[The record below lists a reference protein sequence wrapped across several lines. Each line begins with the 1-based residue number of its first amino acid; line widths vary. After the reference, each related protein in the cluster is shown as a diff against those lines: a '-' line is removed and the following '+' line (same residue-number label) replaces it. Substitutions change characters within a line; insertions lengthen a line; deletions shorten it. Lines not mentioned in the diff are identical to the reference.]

1 MEVLIVGSGN
11 MARGIGLRLVRGGH
25 RVRIADREPDKA
37 ADLAAELG
45 DSAAGEPLNNAAGA
59 EVVVLATPYEG
70 SKKVASMWAADL
82 AGKTVIDICNPVD
95 FSTFDG
101 LVTPEGKSAAEEI
114 AAAAPGA
121 RVVKA
126 FNTTFAS
133 RLAETVPLD
142 VFIAADDPDAKKTVT
157 GLCLDAD
164 LRPIDVGG
172 LKHARALEAFQLLH
186 MKVQDQIQGGWS
198 TALTFAAA

>member
-1 MEVLIVGSGN
+1 MEILIVGSGN
-11 MARGIGLRLVRGGH
+11 MARGIGLRLTRGGH
-25 RVRIADREPDKA
+25 RIRIADREPDKA

-45 DSAAGEPLNNAAGA
+45 ENAVGEPLDSAAGA
-59 EVVVLATPYEG
+59 ETVVLATPYEG
-70 SKKVASMWAADL
+70 SKEIARRWADQL
-82 AGKTVIDICNPVD
+82 AGRTVVDICNPVD
-95 FSTFDG
+95 FDTFDG
-101 LVTPEGKSAAEEI
+101 LVTPPGKSAAEEI
-114 AAAAPGA
+114 AEAAPGA

-133 RLAETVPLD
+133 RLANSTPLD
-142 VFIAADDPDAKKTVT
+142 VFLAGDDPDAKQAVT

-186 MKVQDQIQGGWS
+186 MKVQDQIQGGWA

>member
-11 MARGIGLRLVRGGH
+11 MARGIGMRLVRGGH
-25 RVRIADREPDKA
+25 RVRIADRQPDKA

-45 DSAAGEPLNNAAGA
+45 DGAAGEPLDSVAGA
-59 EVVVLATPYEG
+59 EAVVLATPYEG
-70 SKKVASMWAADL
+70 SKEVARGWADQL
-82 AGKTVIDICNPVD
+82 AGKTVVDICNPVD

-101 LVTPEGKSAAEEI
+101 LVTPEGKSAADEI

-133 RLAETVPLD
+133 RLANSTPLD
-142 VFIAADDPDAKKTVT
+142 VFIAGDDPDAKQAVAD
-157 GLCLDAD
+157 LCRGAD
-164 LRPIDVGG
+164 LRPIDVSG
-172 LKHARALEAFQLLH
+172 LKHAAALEAFQLLH

-198 TALTFAAA
+198 TELAFKPA

>member
-45 DSAAGEPLNNAAGA
+45 DSAAGEPLNNTAGA

-70 SKKVASMWAADL
+70 SKEVASMWAGEL
-82 AGKTVIDICNPVD
+82 AGKTVVDICNPVD
-95 FSTFDG
+95 FATFDG
-101 LVTPEGKSAAEEI
+101 LVTPAGRSAAEEI

-133 RLAETVPLD
+133 RLANSTPLD
-142 VFIAADDPDAKKTVT
+142 VFIAGDDPDAKRTVS

-172 LKHARALEAFQLLH
+172 LKHAAALEAFQLLH

-198 TALTFAAA
+198 TELAFKAA

>member
-1 MEVLIVGSGN
+1 MEILIVGSGN

-45 DSAAGEPLNNAAGA
+45 DSASGEILDGTAGA
-59 EVVVLATPYEG
+59 EVIVFATPYEA
-70 SKKVASMWAADL
+70 SKQLAEMWASEL

-95 FSTFDG
+95 FTTFDG

-114 AAAAPGA
+114 AAAAPGT

-133 RLAETVPLD
+133 RLANSTPLD
-142 VFIAADDPDAKKTVT
+142 VFIAGDDPDAKKTVT

-172 LKHARALEAFQLLH
+172 LKHARVLEAFQLLH
-186 MKVQDQIQGGWS
+186 MKVQDQIQGGWA
-198 TALTFAAA
+198 TELTFKPA

>member
-45 DSAAGEPLNNAAGA
+45 DSAAGEPLDSAAGA
-59 EVVVLATPYEG
+59 EVIVLATPYEG
-70 SKKVASMWAADL
+70 SKQVAEMWAADL

-114 AAAAPGA
+114 ASAAPGA

-133 RLAETVPLD
+133 RLAETVRLD
-142 VFIAADDPDAKKTVT
+142 VFVAADDPDAKQTVVQ
-157 GLCLDAD
+157 LCLDGD
-164 LRPIDVGG
+164 LRPIDVGA

-198 TALTFAAA
+198 TSLTFAAA

>member
-1 MEVLIVGSGN
+1 MEILIVGSGN

-25 RVRIADREPDKA
+25 QVRIADRQPDKA

-45 DSAAGEPLNNAAGA
+45 ESAAGEPLDSAAGA
-59 EVVVLATPYEG
+59 EVIVLATPYEG
-70 SKKVASMWAADL
+70 SLEVARLWADQL

-95 FSTFDG
+95 FDTFDG
-101 LVTPEGKSAAEEI
+101 LVTGPDKSAAQQI
-114 AAAAPGA
+114 ADAAPGA

-133 RLAETVPLD
+133 RLANSTPLD
-142 VFIAADDPDAKKTVT
+142 VFIAGDDPDAKKTVT

-186 MKVQDQIQGGWS
+186 MKVQDQIQGGWT
-198 TALTFAAA
+198 TAIAFTEA